1 MEGMRD
7 IASRHGLTMMQL
19 ACQWNLAQPAV
30 SCVVPS
36 LIQELGPGARPVQ
49 DKRAELAALPSQ
61 TVLRPDE
68 VREIRALGDNTGS
81 MALKGANPVHS
92 GEERPDAWALDDRLG
107 EVAARWGIAP
117 ERDLALSR

>member
-1 MEGMRD
+1 MDGMR
-7 IASRHGLTMMQL
+7 ALAPPHGLTMMQL
-19 ACQWNLAQPAV
+19 ACQWNLAHPPV

-36 LIQELGPGARPVQ
+36 LIQELGPQARPVQ

-61 TVLRPDE
+61 IVLTPEE

-81 MALKGANPVHS
+81 MALKGANPGHS

-107 EVAARWGIAP
+107 EVAARWGITP